1 MNTITASTQPVLDI
15 KKKPV
20 GNNNTNEFGV
30 VKCCTGCVC
39 INKEEDIIKC
49 LYWQVD
55 NHDKKKHSSCYTSS
69 LLARYN
75 YPHFNPRCLNAP
87 YDQIACTKRC
97 YGRAKKAFN
106 QNPHG
111 NLAWSADGKNGVT
124 DPISSETILVDW
136 LAQEGNY
143 SRYCGNSDGAS
154 KAAIAKEI
162 AAKFVAAGI
171 VKQRKVNDIVQ
182 KITAFKNNYN
192 NAYEWTQAT
201 GSGLEKSG
209 SDFIGAVKKR
219 FKYWDELEPIFGD
232 RASATPI
239 SNSDKRS
246 SLQLSSDSSDSDS
259 NNESYDSNNNNN
271 NDNNSEDSDDSD
283 DDDDDDDGDKDG
295 DINSDGGNDN
305 DDTITNSDTNTND
318 KVLPIDEGTSNS
330 NNNKRRSHKI
340 ISTPKK
346 RTNKKNKKAGP
357 TASISSKKGRIG
369 GAGSPIAGIA
379 KVMGNSFVELK
390 KHRRKQNA
398 HRGREIAVQ
407 ERQVQ
412 LQEDSA
418 KFEFKMNQLKAYEDL
433 KKRGYSSD
441 KILRLFPEFKT
452 FVDAESD
459 EDDNPHEDDDDNKFE

>member
-182 KITAFKNNYN
+182 KITAFKNNNN

-246 SLQLSSDSSDSDS
+246 SLQLSSDSSDSD
-259 NNESYDSNNNNN
+259 N
-271 NDNNSEDSDDSD
+271 
-283 DDDDDDDGDKDG
+283 
-295 DINSDGGNDN
+295 
-305 DDTITNSDTNTND
+305 TNTND

-346 RTNKKNKKAGP
+346 RTNNKNKKAGP

-441 KILRLFPEFKT
+441 KILRLSPEFKT

-459 EDDNPHEDDDDNKFE
+459 EDDNLHEDDDYEPKK